1 MRDAAARVN
10 LRLFGLSFSFSELD
24 RRLADHQHLL
34 RFKISAFQL
43 DFEVVLDLSL
53 GLFPHVGVLEEQ
65 RGWKV
70 TGHREAKPDTVSAGG
85 YALKTD
91 ELLLVVNKVV
101 LLLELLSV
109 FFHLPPMWAALM
121 RGWVVNLL
129 CPETHETILFL
140 SRDFDDDAA
149 RHNRRVGEDEHL
161 ALDRLSWF
169 VVGVLRLDLNL
180 ASGECET
187 RIPTKHCK

>member
-1 MRDAAARVN
+1 LRDAAARVN
-10 LRLFGLSFSFSELD
+10 LGLFVLSFTFSELY

-34 RFKISAFQL
+34 RFNISAFQL
-43 DFEVVLDLSL
+43 DFDVVLDLRL
-53 GLFPHVGVLEEQ
+53 GLLSHVVVMEEK

-70 TGHREAKPDTVSAGG
+70 TGHREAEPDTVSARG

-109 FFHLPPMWAALM
+109 FFNLPPMWLALSD
-121 RGWVVNLL
+121 GWVGNLL

-140 SRDFDDDAA
+140 SRNFDDDAA
-149 RHNRRVGEDEHL
+149 RHNRHICEDEHL